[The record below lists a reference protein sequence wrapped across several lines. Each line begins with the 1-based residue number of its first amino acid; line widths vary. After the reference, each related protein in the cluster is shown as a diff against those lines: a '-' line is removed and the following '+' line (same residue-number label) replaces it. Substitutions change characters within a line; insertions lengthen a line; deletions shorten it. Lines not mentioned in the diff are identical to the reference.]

1 MLILRYSIP
10 ASSNSVQP
18 TPSIISALALAPIRT
33 YNEQILSVK
42 GTGLGDDFTSY
53 VMDCLAAARAGP
65 VTRER
70 LFGGSG
76 LRIDGELFGVI
87 LRGTLYFVVD
97 DQTRPRFVA
106 AGMGPFTYSRKSEQ
120 RRIERWYE
128 LPEDVLLDP
137 SELRDWVRDALAA
150 SRRTAKPEK
159 TPAKRKSSAAAKTGP
174 AGKKAAKSRDA
185 GTAGKKAAGRK
196 KVRPAR

>member
-1 MLILRYSIP
+1 M
-10 ASSNSVQP
+10 A
-18 TPSIISALALAPIRT
+18 
-33 YNEQILSVK
+33 E
-42 GTGLGDDFTSY
+42 DFTNY
-53 VMDCLAAARAGP
+53 VMDCFTAARVGP

-97 DQTRPRFVA
+97 DQTRPRFVE

-137 SELRDWVRDALAA
+137 GDLRDWVQAALAA
-150 SRRTAKPEK
+150 ARRTAKPEK
-159 TPAKRKSSAAAKTGP
+159 RPAKTKPRVAAKKAVT
-174 AGKKAAKSRDA
+174 AMTAAKPRSA
-185 GTAGKKAAGRK
+185 GTSPKAAGRK
-196 KVRPAR
+196 KARPAR

>member
-1 MLILRYSIP
+1 M
-10 ASSNSVQP
+10 A
-18 TPSIISALALAPIRT
+18 
-33 YNEQILSVK
+33 
-42 GTGLGDDFTSY
+42 DDYTSY
-53 VMDCLAAARAGP
+53 VLDCLAAARVGP

-70 LFGGSG
+70 LFSGSG

-87 LRGTLYFVVD
+87 LRGTLFFVVD

-106 AGMGPFTYSRKSEQ
+106 AGMGPFTYTRQAGE

-137 SELRDWVRDALAA
+137 ADLRDWVQGALAA
-150 SRRTAKPEK
+150 FRRTAKPEK
-159 TPAKRKSSAAAKTGP
+159 PPAKRKSPAAGKTAPARKTAAKPRP
-174 AGKKAAKSRDA
+174 AGKPP
-185 GTAGKKAAGRK
+185 GRK

>member
-1 MLILRYSIP
+1 MG
-10 ASSNSVQP
+10 
-18 TPSIISALALAPIRT
+18 
-33 YNEQILSVK
+33 E
-42 GTGLGDDFTSY
+42 DFTSY
-53 VMDCLAAARAGP
+53 VMDCFGAARAGP

-97 DQTRPRFVA
+97 DQTRPRFVE
-106 AGMGPFTYSRKSEQ
+106 AGMGPFTYSRKSAQ

-137 SELRDWVRDALAA
+137 GDLRDWVRDALAA
-150 SRRTAKPEK
+150 ARRTAKPEK
-159 TPAKRKSSAAAKTGP
+159 PPARAKPRPAA
-174 AGKKAAKSRDA
+174 KKAASARTAAKPRRA
-185 GTAGKKAAGRK
+185 GISPKAAGRK
-196 KVRPAR
+196 KARAAR

>member
-1 MLILRYSIP
+1 M
-10 ASSNSVQP
+10 A
-18 TPSIISALALAPIRT
+18 
-33 YNEQILSVK
+33 E
-42 GTGLGDDFTSY
+42 DFTNY
-53 VMDCLAAARAGP
+53 VMDCFAAARAGP

-97 DQTRPRFVA
+97 DQTRPRFVE
-106 AGMGPFTYSRKSEQ
+106 AGMGPFTYSRKSAQ

-137 SELRDWVRDALAA
+137 GDLRDWVQDALAA
-150 SRRTAKPEK
+150 ARRTAKPEK
-159 TPAKRKSSAAAKTGP
+159 SPVKTKPRVAAKKVVS
-174 AGKKAAKSRDA
+174 AKKAAKPRRA
-185 GTAGKKAAGRK
+185 GMSPKAAGRK
-196 KVRPAR
+196 KARPAR

>member
-1 MLILRYSIP
+1 MP
-10 ASSNSVQP
+10 ADSDYADY
-18 TPSIISALALAPIRT
+18 I
-33 YNEQILSVK
+33 
-42 GTGLGDDFTSY
+42 F
-53 VMDCLAAARAGP
+53 DCLAAARVGP

-70 LFGGSG
+70 LFSGSG

-106 AGMGPFTYSRKSEQ
+106 AGMGPFTYSRQAGQ

-137 SELRDWVRDALAA
+137 GDLRDWVRDALAA

-159 TPAKRKSSAAAKTGP
+159 APAKRKSSTAVKTAPARKTAAKP
-174 AGKKAAKSRDA
+174 RRA
-185 GTAGKKAAGRK
+185 GTAARATGRK
-196 KVRPAR
+196 KAGPAR

>member
-1 MLILRYSIP
+1 M
-10 ASSNSVQP
+10 A
-18 TPSIISALALAPIRT
+18 
-33 YNEQILSVK
+33 E
-42 GTGLGDDFTSY
+42 DFTDY
-53 VMDCLAAARAGP
+53 VMDCFAAARVGP

-97 DQTRPRFVA
+97 DQTRPRFVE

-137 SELRDWVRDALAA
+137 GDLRDWVQDALAA
-150 SRRTAKPEK
+150 ARRTAKSEK
-159 TPAKRKSSAAAKTGP
+159 RPAK
-174 AGKKAAKSRDA
+174 AKSRVAAKKSYRPKSQQSREVRARRPRLRDA
-185 GTAGKKAAGRK
+185 KGPACAITPRMAGPWCSRRLPAAR
-196 KVRPAR
+196 RSLR